1 MTLHLIA
8 NFCIAFW
15 VLNAGMHSPT
25 VHNVLSGVKL
35 PQSDVNDKQSFF
47 PVFCLLKFHD
57 LEHMC
62 GNKTKTN

>member
-15 VLNAGMHSPT
+15 VLDAGMHSPT
-25 VHNVLSGVKL
+25 VHNVLS
-35 PQSDVNDKQSFF
+35 SDVNDEQSFF